1 MAASSA
7 GMAEAE
13 MVSQLLGLKMC
24 KTFPKHGYFTG
35 THAY

>member
-13 MVSQLLGLKMC
+13 MVSQLLGMKIC
-24 KTFPKHGYFTG
+24 KLFPNHGYFTS
-35 THAY
+35 TNTY